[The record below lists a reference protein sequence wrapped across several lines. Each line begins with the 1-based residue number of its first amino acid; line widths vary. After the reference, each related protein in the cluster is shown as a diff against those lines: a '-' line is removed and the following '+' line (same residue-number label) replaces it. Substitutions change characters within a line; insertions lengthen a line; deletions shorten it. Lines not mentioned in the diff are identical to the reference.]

1 MSPRAA
7 CRLESLGFRAVYDYV
22 PGKSDW
28 LARGLPTEGTQAATR
43 RAHDLARADV
53 VRAVL
58 TDPVEVVAEHLADS
72 AYPFAL
78 VVSEQGT
85 LLGRLPRS
93 IIERSAGKEAGEVME
108 AGPSTVRADTDAA
121 KLLERLR
128 AQNLRFGLVTTPEG
142 KLVGVVRRDDL

>member
-53 VRAVL
+53 VRAAL
-58 TDPVEVVAEHLADS
+58 TDPVEEVAEHLADS

-108 AGPSTVRADTDAA
+108 VGPSTIRADTDAA

-128 AQNLRFGLVTTPEG
+128 AQNLRFALVTTPEG
-142 KLVGVVRRDDL
+142 KLTGVVRRDDL

>member
-43 RAHDLARADV
+43 RAHHLARADV
-53 VRAVL
+53 VRAAL
-58 TDPVEVVAEHLADS
+58 TDPVEELAEHLAGS
-72 AYPFAL
+72 IYPFAL
-78 VVSEQGT
+78 VVSEQGA

-93 IIERSAGKEAGEVME
+93 IIERSAGKEACEVME
-108 AGPSTVRADTDAA
+108 AGPSTIRADTDAA

-128 AQNLRFGLVTTPEG
+128 AQNLRFALVTTPEG
-142 KLVGVVRRDDL
+142 KLIGVVRRDDL

>member
-28 LARGLPTEGTQAATR
+28 LARGVPTVGTQAATR

-53 VRAVL
+53 VRAAL
-58 TDPVEVVAEHLADS
+58 TDPVEELTEHLADS
-72 AYPFAL
+72 VYPFAI

-85 LLGRLPRS
+85 LLGRLPATFVTSTSVPAVAETAGARALVRGSLSIGPQPDQLSGSRMSTRRS
-93 IIERSAGKEAGEVME
+93 
-108 AGPSTVRADTDAA
+108 D
-121 KLLERLR
+121 
-128 AQNLRFGLVTTPEG
+128 
-142 KLVGVVRRDDL
+142 